1 MLERKESILMKKS
14 EMFAVRIIRMYKYL
28 KDVKHEN
35 ILSKQILRSDT
46 GIGANIA
53 ESRRAQSEH
62 DFISKLHIA
71 LKEAEETDFWLKSLY
86 QGEYISEQGFE
97 SMTQDNEELIRILVK
112 SIKTMKAKIGK

>member
-1 MLERKESILMKKS
+1 MKKS

-53 ESRRAQSEH
+53 ESRRAQSEL

>member
-35 ILSKQILRSDT
+35 ILSKQILRSGT

-53 ESRRAQSEH
+53 ESRRAQSEL

>member
-53 ESRRAQSEH
+53 ESRRAQSEL

-86 QGEYISEQGFE
+86 Q
-97 SMTQDNEELIRILVK
+97 R
-112 SIKTMKAKIGK
+112 